1 MLTYQ
6 LDTQNKVLHIDVIW
20 IDMEKS
26 TIMDIKYKISINWM
40 IKEKESQSK
49 QLLKLKRNKKDENLM
64 SNMYFH

>member
-1 MLTYQ
+1 
-6 LDTQNKVLHIDVIW
+6 
-20 IDMEKS
+20 
-26 TIMDIKYKISINWM
+26 M